1 MTEYRANERFAG
13 SFFHRLPQ
21 DVKSAVRQFHQCSGF
36 ALTVVATLALGL
48 AAACAMFTV
57 ISRVMLRPLPYE
69 KPDELVEI
77 KEAGSRGAH
86 DYGAPFVDL
95 EEWRQRNHTLN
106 DIAFYSANNHVGFL
120 EGKNASLAVIAPRI
134 SGNLFATLGVEP
146 SLGRGFRLRAATGS
160 VDDQDANTI
169 ILSDIVWRELYAH
182 EDTILNRVV
191 TLNGRS
197 YTVIGVMPSGFT
209 FPFGNLNP
217 VVWTPVVLGNS
228 DAVRTKH
235 EAPTYAAIAR
245 LKAGVKLAA
254 VDAELK
260 SIQSQVSQFY
270 TDPYERME
278 VASIQVQRYR
288 DSLVAANI
296 SKALLVLFGAA
307 AVLWL
312 IACVNATS
320 LLLAHST
327 VRHREVAVRRALGAT
342 RQQIAQQFLIE
353 GLMLSAVASLV
364 GLGLAV
370 LILRLFAYVLAT
382 QFNLHAPLTPNAS
395 VVLVLLAFTLV
406 TALASSIWPAVSA
419 SRASV
424 ESGLRAGSAGTGT
437 ARAQLRTRSLLAV
450 AEVALSLTLLI
461 GCGLLLRT
469 IYALRHVPLGFRT
482 DHVIVANMTIPAYK
496 FTGRDI
502 RTQLYQPLLER
513 VERLPGVESASLM
526 TEVPLGKT
534 FQLEV
539 TFAAEGNTEAD
550 VRQRDLRAQ
559 FRAVSP
565 EIERVFGFRMLEGRF
580 FDEHDTSSSQ
590 PAVVVN
596 RAFVKAFLGDDSKLG
611 KFLGQPLLSYGEH
624 RQAMV
629 IGVLDD
635 ERQVSVAEQSQPEI
649 EVCIPQITPDSAF
662 YKTAEGLAMDL
673 ALRTDRSPS
682 SIFPELRRLLREAS
696 PELAASKLSTMDQIV
711 ADSYGSQHLAARLLE
726 IFSGCA
732 LLLSLAGIYGLLAYL
747 VAQRSRELAL
757 RFALGA
763 QRRDVMWIILRQAGW
778 MLGSGSVLGLTLASL
793 SSKLLRTFLY
803 GVTPHDPWTMAAVSL
818 LLVLSGLA
826 SACSPAR
833 RAAAIDPMQALRRE

>member
-1 MTEYRANERFAG
+1 MAEYRQNNRFTG
-13 SFFHRLPQ
+13 SFLNRLPQ
-21 DVKSAVRQFHQCSGF
+21 DLKFALRRFRQDSGF

-48 AAACAMFTV
+48 AATCAMFTV
-57 ISRVMLRPLPYE
+57 INRVMLRPLPYE
-69 KPDELVEI
+69 NPDELVEI

-95 EEWRQRNHTLN
+95 EQWRQRNHTLN
-106 DIAFYSANNHVGFL
+106 NIAFYSANHHVSFL
-120 EGKNASLAVIAPRI
+120 EGNNAFLEVIAPRI
-134 SGNLFATLGVEP
+134 SGNLFPTLGVEP
-146 SLGRGFRLRAATGS
+146 SLGRGFRQRADTGS

-169 ILSDIVWRELYAH
+169 ILSDLVWRELYAH

-191 TLNGRS
+191 TLNGRP

-209 FPFGNLNP
+209 FPFGNVNP
-217 VVWTPVVLGNS
+217 VVWTPVILGNS
-228 DAVRTKH
+228 DAVRSQH
-235 EAPTYAAIAR
+235 EAPTYSAIAR

-254 VDAELK
+254 VEAELK

-270 TDPYERME
+270 PDPYERAE
-278 VASIQVQRYR
+278 IASIQVQRYA
-288 DSLVAANI
+288 DSLVAANL
-296 SKALLVLFGAA
+296 SQALLVLFGAA

-320 LLLAHST
+320 LLLAQAT
-327 VRHREVAVRRALGAT
+327 VRNREIAVRAALGANR
-342 RQQIAQQFLIE
+342 RQIVEQFLIE
-353 GLMLSAVASLV
+353 GLILSAAASLV

-382 QFNLHAPLTPNAS
+382 EFNLDTPLTPNAS
-395 VVLVLLAFTLV
+395 VVLVLLAFTLF
-406 TALASSIWPAVSA
+406 TALTSSIWPAVSA
-419 SRASV
+419 SRASL
-424 ESGLRAGSAGTGT
+424 ESALRAGSAGTGT

-469 IYALRHVPLGFRT
+469 LYALRHVPLGFRT
-482 DHVIVANMTIPAYK
+482 DHVIVAHMTIPAYK

-534 FQLEV
+534 FQLEF
-539 TFAAEGNTEAD
+539 TFDAQGNTQAD
-550 VRQRDLRAQ
+550 LRHRNLRAQ

-565 EIERVFGFRMLEGRF
+565 EMQRVFGFRMLQGRF
-580 FDEHDTSSSQ
+580 FDEHDNASSE

-596 RAFVKAFLGDDSKLG
+596 RAFVKAFLGDDSNPG
-611 KFLGQPLLSYGEH
+611 KFLGQPLIGYGGN
-624 RQAMV
+624 RQARV

-635 ERQVSVAEQSQPEI
+635 ERQVSVAEPSQPEI

-662 YKTAEGLAMDL
+662 YQAAEGLAMDL
-673 ALRTDRSPS
+673 AVRTDRSPS
-682 SIFPELRRLLREAS
+682 SIFPELRRWLRAAS
-696 PELAASKLSTMDQIV
+696 PELATTRFSTMDQIV

-726 IFSGCA
+726 IFSACA

-747 VAQRSRELAL
+747 VAQRTRELAL

-763 QRRDVMWIILRQAGW
+763 KRRDVMWIILRQAGW

-793 SSKLLRTFLY
+793 ASKLLRAFLY

-826 SACSPAR
+826 SAYSPAR
-833 RAAAIDPMQALRRE
+833 RAAAIDPIEALRAE